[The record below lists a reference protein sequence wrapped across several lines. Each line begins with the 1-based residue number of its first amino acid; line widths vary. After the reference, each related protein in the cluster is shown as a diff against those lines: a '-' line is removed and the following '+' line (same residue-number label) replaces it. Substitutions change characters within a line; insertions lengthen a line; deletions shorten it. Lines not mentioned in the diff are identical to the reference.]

1 MTVERC
7 SGCPYKPTGR
17 RKEGL
22 VGSTGPID
30 APVCIVGE
38 APGRNEVRKGLP
50 FIGDS
55 GRVLDRALELAGF
68 KRDEVFITNAL
79 LCRPTE
85 SPPSEESIVACQE
98 RLWQEVAAYDRTV
111 ILALGNTA
119 MRSLTDNFKL
129 KITAE
134 RGRVHE
140 DPLGT
145 IMPSFHPA
153 SILRSRGEWHHF
165 VADVR
170 YAAALA
176 GGAAPKTPGEV
187 KYEHLVS
194 PKYATLPNHLEPMAK
209 PERPLVA
216 ALRQAVDRLVE
227 QDYLAIDIETSTW
240 EPDEF
245 YPAGVPGRILNFGV
259 AWDVNKAFVFDGA
272 LCYDEGT
279 RAELVRLFSARKPRF
294 IWHNGKFD
302 TKWLRLLDIPARVD
316 EDTMLM
322 HYVLDESKG
331 THGLEQLG
339 QSMLGADD
347 WKARLRRDFPAVKQS
362 FANVPVAGLAL
373 YNAKDVDATLQLF
386 HQLNEKMQRSKVLT
400 KLYSKLLVPASE
412 FLYGVERAGLKVDLD
427 HLNILKA
434 MLEKQ
439 AEDALE
445 VLHEA
450 IESFWD
456 PLKYQAFSGAKKP
469 PKFFNPSSHQ
479 QVAWCLVQ
487 VYGKDAPY
495 VRQADVAGRGRVIR
509 GKVVISTREEHL
521 VKLAPTP
528 FVKSLLS
535 YREAVKR
542 LGTFGEGIRSRIKAD
557 GRIHSTYQLHTTE
570 TGRLSSRDPNL
581 QNIPHDPQYRNIFHT
596 PPGRSFV
603 ELDYSQMELRLLAH
617 FSGDEWLKGV
627 YVNKRNLHDEV
638 ARAMFGDDYG
648 YPEKMRAKALN
659 FGIAYGRNDL
669 SISQEFNI
677 TIKEAQ
683 AMRDAYFARMPK
695 VLELITRLRA
705 QVRTGQTMVTPFGRR
720 RRFGVITKDFVVR
733 LENEAAN
740 FPMQSVTSDL
750 TLYSA
755 MTVTKEFKK
764 YGVDAFVVNLV
775 HDSILIECDDSI
787 IADVAAAAR
796 ETMLRLPV
804 TILKATVPFD
814 VSVGTGKRWGEM
826 KDYEVPEG
834 YTPRYRSGR
843 GGDSSAVPASVHRRA
858 QAEPARSAEHETN
871 HPPAR
876 AARKPVRVGREAV
889 ARSVAQATRLRP
901 RRVDGRV

>member
-1 MTVERC
+1 MAVERC
-7 SGCPYKPTGR
+7 AGCPYRPTGR

-22 VGSTGPID
+22 VGSVGPID
-30 APVCIVGE
+30 APICIVGE

-55 GRVLDRALELAGF
+55 GKVLDRALELAGIN
-68 KRDEVFITNAL
+68 REDVFVTNAL

-85 SPPSEESIVACQE
+85 SPPSEESILSCQE
-98 RLWQEVAAYDRTV
+98 RLWQEVAAHDRTV

-119 MRSLTDNFKL
+119 MRSLTNDFKL

-140 DPLGT
+140 DPFGL

-176 GGAAPKTPGEV
+176 GGAKPKTPGDV
-187 KYEHLVS
+187 NYQHVVSDKYIKLE
-194 PKYATLPNHLEPMAK
+194 NHLSPTPDAS
-209 PERPLVA
+209 PLVKA
-216 ALRQAVDRLVE
+216 TREVVDRLL
-227 QDYLAIDIETSTW
+227 QYPYLAIDIETSTW
-240 EPDEF
+240 EPDQF
-245 YPAGVPGRILNFGV
+245 YPEGVPGRILNFGV
-259 AWDVNKAFVFDGA
+259 AFDFNKAIVFDGS
-272 LCYDEGT
+272 LCYHEGAK
-279 RAELVRLFSARKPRF
+279 AELVRLFSSKASRF

-302 TKWLRLLDIPARVD
+302 TKWLRVLGIPARVD

-322 HYVLDESKG
+322 HYTLDESKG
-331 THGLEQLG
+331 SHGLEQLG
-339 QSMLGADD
+339 QSWLGADD

-362 FANVPVAGLAL
+362 FANVSVSGLAL
-373 YNAKDVDATLQLF
+373 YNAKDVDATLQLY
-386 HQLNEKMQRSKVLT
+386 HQLKEKLDKSKVLT
-400 KLYSKLLVPASE
+400 RLYEKLLIPASE
-412 FLYGVERAGLKVDLD
+412 FLYGVEQNGLKVDIAHLD
-427 HLNILKA
+427 LLKA

-439 AEDALE
+439 AEEALE
-445 VLHEA
+445 VLHDA

-557 GRIHSTYQLHTTE
+557 GRIHSTYALHTTE

-617 FSGDEWLKGV
+617 FSGDEWLKNV
-627 YVNKRNLHDEV
+627 YIERRNLHDEV

-677 TIKEAQ
+677 TIQEAQ
-683 AMRDAYFARMPK
+683 QMRDAYFARMPK

-755 MTVTKEFKK
+755 MTVTREFKK

-787 IADVAAAAR
+787 VADVAAAAR

-826 KDYEVPEG
+826 KDYALPEG
-834 YTPRYRSGR
+834 YAPRYRSGGASD
-843 GGDSSAVPASVHRRA
+843 GGSVPASVHRRA
-858 QAEPARSAEHETN
+858 QAEPARSAKHEAN
-871 HPPAR
+871 HLPAR
-876 AARKPVRVGREAV
+876 AARKPVRVGRAEVQAGP
-889 ARSVAQATRLRP
+889 SSATRLRP
-901 RRVDGRV
+901 RRRDGRV